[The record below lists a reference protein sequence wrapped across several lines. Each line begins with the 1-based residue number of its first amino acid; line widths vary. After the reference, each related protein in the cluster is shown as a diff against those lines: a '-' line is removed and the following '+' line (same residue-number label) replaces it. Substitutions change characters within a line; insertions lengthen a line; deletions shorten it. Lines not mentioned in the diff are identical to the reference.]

1 MIKPFIQ
8 TIKGTSLQLSNT
20 SKYTIR
26 ILAYMVNHKDRSL
39 ISAKELS
46 ENLDIP
52 YKFLTKIMTEL
63 VKVGFIESIRG
74 REGGYKFLRKA
85 SEITVGDIL
94 ELFNDAIKNEE
105 CILGIDSCD
114 PKQKCALHDK
124 WIKSKVQLQKMFR
137 ESTIESIA
145 GEGNKI

>member
-1 MIKPFIQ
+1 MH
-8 TIKGTSLQLSNT
+8 LSNT

-26 ILAYMVNHKDRSL
+26 ILAYMVKQKESSL

-46 ENLDIP
+46 ENLNIP

-74 REGGYKFLRKA
+74 REGGYKFLKKA
-85 SEITVGDIL
+85 SEITVGDVL
-94 ELFNDAIKNEE
+94 ALFNDAIKNEE

-114 PKQKCALHDK
+114 VKEKCALHDK

-145 GEGNKI
+145 GEGTKI

>member
-1 MIKPFIQ
+1 MH
-8 TIKGTSLQLSNT
+8 LSNT
-20 SKYTIR
+20 SQYTIR
-26 ILAYMVNHKDRSL
+26 ILAYMVNHKDAPL

-46 ENLDIP
+46 ENLKIP

-63 VKVGFIESIRG
+63 VRVGFIDSIRG

-94 ELFNDAIKNEE
+94 ELFNDSIKDKE
-105 CILGIDSCD
+105 CILGIDSCNT
-114 PKQKCALHDK
+114 KQKCALHDK
-124 WIKSKVQLQKMFR
+124 WVKSKIELQKMFK